1 VAVARSEGGGVEVD
15 SGSVTMTSSLRKRT
29 AVAHSGA
36 EVEAAACSRAGD
48 EATAL
53 SEVGIEDGSWWWW
66 HSGFLGDSSA
76 RERERGQNFAKCD
89 ERERGPEFLVRG
101 T

>member
-15 SGSVTMTSSLRKRT
+15 SASVTMTSSLRKRT
-29 AVAHSGA
+29 AVARSEA

-53 SEVGIEDGSWWWW
+53 SGAGIEDGRWWWW
-66 HSGFLGDSSA
+66 HSGFLGDSRA
-76 RERERGQNFAKCD
+76 RER
-89 ERERGPEFLVRG
+89 VRSKFC
-101 T
+101 